1 MCSSGGQELKT
12 DDRRTTNS
20 STSGQGALPDRS
32 CFLEPPFNSLAQQ
45 SCGGGG
51 QQASVAWATLP
62 FLVAFTHVV
71 QEDVVLERVGDEPLG
86 AAVLSAVLQPVLLLG
101 KLEKLLRRDGVRGG
115 DHQQA
120 CRTWT

>member
-1 MCSSGGQELKT
+1 M
-12 DDRRTTNS
+12 
-20 STSGQGALPDRS
+20 
-32 CFLEPPFNSLAQQ
+32 
-45 SCGGGG
+45 
-51 QQASVAWATLP
+51 AWATLP
-62 FLVAFTHVV
+62 FLVAFTCVV

-86 AAVLSAVLQPVLLLG
+86 AAVLSTVLQPVLLLG